1 MISDDVDFDKQAALT
16 SNADAARFLQEHLGQ
31 RLTAYICGLK
41 DAKTVGRWASG
52 QVSPREGASLRLRLA
67 FSAAL
72 GLVAAYGSETARS
85 WFVGTNATLGDSPA
99 WLLRHGRDL
108 DDLRMLVPV
117 AREFASA
124 GIEQRRQSPRSRL
137 RGGGRAGDAR
147 TGAAEK
153 ARSRR

>member
-1 MISDDVDFDKQAALT
+1 M
-16 SNADAARFLQEHLGQ
+16 
-31 RLTAYICGLK
+31 CGLK

-72 GLVAAYGSETARS
+72 VLVTAYGAETARS

-108 DDLRMLVPV
+108 DDLRLVVPV
-117 AREFASA
+117 AQEFASA
-124 GIEQRRQSPRSRL
+124 GIDRRRESR
-137 RGGGRAGDAR
+137 RWRAGAGRADVRRGVS
-147 TGAAEK
+147 EK
-153 ARSRR
+153 ARSRP